1 MNLQESHRWV
11 IIRLLIIGILFSVI
25 AYLINSYTWREEL
38 SKIYAYSLYYAS
50 LSNAIAIIVF
60 LFIHP
65 NKNINEDDY
74 KDVYSIGKLSRNI
87 YMFSIIMFFSGLMS
101 FSSSAGR
108 VAYIFFIIGLISM
121 VVAHISYFMWIR
133 KFK

>member
-11 IIRLLIIGILFSVI
+11 IIRLLVISVLFTAI
-25 AYLINSYTWREEL
+25 AFLINGYTWREEL
-38 SKIYAYSLYYAS
+38 SKIYVNSLWLTSAIN
-50 LSNAIAIIVF
+50 LIAILIFIIVK
-60 LFIHP
+60 P
-65 NKNINEDDY
+65 TKSINEEDY
-74 KDVYSIGKLSRNI
+74 KELYNIGKLSRNV

-108 VAYIFFIIGLISM
+108 VAYIFFIIGAISM
-121 VVAHISYFMWIR
+121 PVAHSIYFIWIR

>member
-11 IIRLLIIGILFSVI
+11 IIRLFIISILFTTI
-25 AYLINSYTWREEL
+25 AFLINGYTWREEL
-38 SKIYAYSLYYAS
+38 SKIYVNSLWLTSAS
-50 LSNAIAIIVF
+50 NLIAILI
-60 LFIHP
+60 FIFIKP
-65 NKNINEDDY
+65 NSSIKEDDY
-74 KDVYSIGKLSRNI
+74 KDLYSIGKLSRNI

-121 VVAHISYFMWIR
+121 TVAHVTYFIWIR

>member
-38 SKIYAYSLYYAS
+38 SKIYALSLYYAS
-50 LSNAIAIIVF
+50 LSNAIAITVF

-65 NKNINEDDY
+65 NKNITEDDY

-108 VAYIFFIIGLISM
+108 VAYIFFIIGLISI
-121 VVAHISYFMWIR
+121 VIAHISYFMWIR